1 MYCGISIKTTL
12 QDANLIFHE
21 NIFFEIGLL
30 ALTPYLVT
38 RLFFKIRFVYLKY
51 LDQQENTSIFVYI
64 ECERYSFLGIF
75 VFIFK
80 TNLSD
85 MDGY

>member
-1 MYCGISIKTTL
+1 M
-12 QDANLIFHE
+12 QDGNLIFHE
-21 NIFFEIGLL
+21 NILSEVGLL

-38 RLFFKIRFVYLKY
+38 RLFFYVGFVYLKY

-75 VFIFK
+75 VFISK
-80 TNLSD
+80 INLSD
-85 MDGY
+85 MD

>member
-1 MYCGISIKTTL
+1 MDIALLVEITL

-21 NIFFEIGLL
+21 NIFSKLGRL

-38 RLFFKIRFVYLKY
+38 RLFLYVGFVYLKY

-75 VFIFK
+75 VFISK
-80 TNLSD
+80 INLSD
-85 MDGY
+85 MI